1 MFRHKCCA
9 LRSSKHVGGALVAAP
24 HASSPASA
32 TGGSYLWHVCMHI
45 KGLPLHRLLWP
56 KCQMPNVWCESPLN
70 VRALQ
75 ARMINELHC
84 KVINNRGHEIMAY

>member
-1 MFRHKCCA
+1 MVHYA
-9 LRSSKHVGGALVAAP
+9 LARTWGGALVAAP

-70 VRALQ
+70 VRTLQ
-75 ARMINELHC
+75 ARMISESHC
-84 KVINNRGHEIMAY
+84 GVLINNWGHDAITY